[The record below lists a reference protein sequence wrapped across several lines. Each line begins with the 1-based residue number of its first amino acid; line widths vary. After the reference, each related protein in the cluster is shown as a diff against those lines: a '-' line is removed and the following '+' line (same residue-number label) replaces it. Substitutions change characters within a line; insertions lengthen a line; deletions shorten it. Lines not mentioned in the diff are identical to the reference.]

1 VWERVVVRGLVSVG
15 GLSCDLLRATSR
27 PKLTHHHVTPCALLS
42 LFRYSL
48 DTIGKISVG
57 GKPELYVYNAFFM
70 TMRSKFVGPENSIHC
85 YVVEWNPSTLTW
97 SAFRNELLG

>member
-1 VWERVVVRGLVSVG
+1 VGLDIYG
-15 GLSCDLLRATSR
+15 GLICDLFVCATLL
-27 PKLTHHHVTPCALLS
+27 PKLTDYHIISPCALLS
-42 LFRYSL
+42 LFRCSL
-48 DTIGKISVG
+48 DTVGKISVG
-57 GKPELYVYNAFFM
+57 GKPELYVFNAFFM